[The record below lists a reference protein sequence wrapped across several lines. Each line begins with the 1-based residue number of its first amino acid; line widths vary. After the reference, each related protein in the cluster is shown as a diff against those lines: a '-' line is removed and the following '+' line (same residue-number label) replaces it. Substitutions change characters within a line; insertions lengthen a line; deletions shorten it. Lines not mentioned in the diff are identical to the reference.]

1 MTTMELRIDHEG
13 VARTRWSMT
22 LSAVFHA
29 LLMLWIVTLKTATAK
44 LPEMTE
50 ITLIDPGEL
59 SAPAASAAAPA
70 GPTVA
75 GALHAQSREERFSR
89 ELNRASVE
97 PEPQSTTAIAD
108 RISAR
113 LASMQE
119 QAPLTVAGTAGAGV
133 PSNAWGPATAVS
145 GTGAGGSGPA
155 LSMNRGGGTGTGPA
169 LTLTRGGTGTS
180 LGPASIST
188 GLPKQAAEEVA
199 PAQGGEST
207 ARRNLAGATLMG
219 PIADRAVITYATPNY
234 PDWAKRDAVEGSVT
248 LYFVVRPDGS
258 VKENVLIQKTAGFE
272 DFDENARV
280 ALRAW
285 KFEPL
290 HGGRTGEQWGT
301 ITFHYRIRE
310 AG

>member
-13 VARTRWSMT
+13 IGRTRWCMT
-22 LSAVFHA
+22 ASAVIHT
-29 LLMLWIVTLKTATAK
+29 LLLFWIVTFKSTTTH

-70 GPTVA
+70 GPTES
-75 GALHAQSREERFSR
+75 GAVHAQNREERFAR
-89 ELNRASVE
+89 ELVRGSVE
-97 PEPQSTTAIAD
+97 PEPQSQTALVD

-113 LASMQE
+113 LASLQHQE
-119 QAPLTVAGTAGAGV
+119 PLTVAGTAGAGV

-145 GTGAGGSGPA
+145 GNGGGGSGPA

-188 GLPKQAAEEVA
+188 GIPKQAAEDVA
-199 PAQGGEST
+199 PARGGEST

-219 PIADRAVITYATPNY
+219 PIADRAVITYATPTY
-234 PDWAKRDAVEGSVT
+234 PDWAKHDAVEGSVT

-290 HGGRTGEQWGT
+290 RGGRTGEQWGT
-301 ITFHYRIRE
+301 ITFRYRIRE